1 MTLFVSLLILKLDLE
16 RVLSAFL
23 REVQKELKELQIDF
37 IRFRTIFDYSI
48 LVQMIITI
56 EDLRN
61 LEMFI

>member
-23 REVQKELKELQIDF
+23 REVKELKELQTDF
-37 IRFRTIFDYSI
+37 TRFRTMFNYNI
-48 LVQMIITI
+48 LVQMIITV

-61 LEMFI
+61 LGMFI

>member
-1 MTLFVSLLILKLDLE
+1 MTLFVSSLIFKLDLE

-23 REVQKELKELQIDF
+23 REVHKELKELQTDF
-37 IRFRTIFDYSI
+37 TRFRTIFDYSI
-48 LVQMIITI
+48 LVQMIITV